1 MTDHRKNFI
10 KGHVRS
16 TDRKRVQ
23 RISKNFDK
31 LTEQELEQLSDITS
45 DGESVDV
52 DIIFERL
59 CAWGWFNEVAIST
72 FRRLY
77 K

>member
-31 LTEQELEQLSDITS
+31 LTEQELEQLSDVTGS
-45 DGESVDV
+45 DGVSTD
-52 DIIFERL
+52 DIFERL
-59 CAWGWFNEVAIST
+59 CAWGWFNEVAVSM
-72 FRRLY
+72 FRKLY